1 MPEQSRTTIRVL
13 VVDDEPGIRDAYRQV
28 LAESDV
34 SQEVEGFREL
44 RSRLFSRKEPER
56 SRAKARPHST
66 TFEPVFCD
74 QAPAA
79 VAAVKEALAHNQP
92 FAVVFLDMRMP
103 PGPDGVWAAAQIRE
117 LDPAVEIV
125 ICTAYSDADPSDIGG
140 LVPPEDKLSYLQKP
154 FHPHEVRQMTIALGS
169 KWRAE
174 RRIVKLAYF
183 DTLTGLPNREQS
195 HNRLVRALQAA
206 QENDRTLAV
215 LYLDLDNF
223 KRVNDTLGHAAGDEL
238 LRRVADR
245 LRNSLRDRVDTAVPG
260 AGAGPRLGDIARL
273 GGDEFMVLLPNMR
286 SPADA
291 GGVAERLIEALRE
304 PMQLASNS
312 LVVTASVGIAV
323 YPQDGTDAVTLLRHA
338 DLAMYVAKRRNPG
351 TYAYYDA
358 SMNAIA
364 LHRFTIEDRLRGA
377 LARNELSLLY
387 QPQFDVRTASVSG
400 MEALLCWT
408 SGELGV
414 VSSAEFL
421 PVAEET
427 GLIHSI
433 GAWVLRTACLQA
445 KTWRAEG
452 LPVRR
457 IAVNVSGREFAL
469 ADYPA
474 QVATIVR
481 ETGIDPALLELEIS
495 ESVVMADE
503 AWAERT
509 INQLKQLGVSLA
521 LDDFGIGY
529 SRFGRLRNL
538 AVDRLKI
545 GRSFVTSITEGG
557 DDRAI
562 ASAIIAMSRSLHINV
577 IAEGVENFPQ
587 LAFLQEQD
595 CQDAQGFLLSGPL
608 QAEEAR
614 RAPEALGRARRR
626 LALATLQGAHRLRRP
641 SVPGEFSLQSPR
653 RHARCATAG
662 KLCGPRSPISS
673 GTPLRGARRRR
684 FCAPACTAVSVSRP
698 VPPTN
703 CSAMS
708 STARAGAST

>member
-1 MPEQSRTTIRVL
+1 MPELNQTTIRVL

-28 LAESDV
+28 LAQSDV

-44 RSRLFSRKEPER
+44 RSRLFKNTPAK
-56 SRAKARPHST
+56 SRAKGRSHST

-103 PGPDGVWAAAQIRE
+103 PGPDGVWAAAHIRE

-174 RRIVKLAYF
+174 RRIVRLAYF

-206 QENDRTLAV
+206 KENDRTLAV

-223 KRVNDTLGHAAGDEL
+223 KRVNDTLGHTAGDEL
-238 LRRVADR
+238 LRLVADR
-245 LRNSLRDRVDTAVPG
+245 LRNSLRDRVDTAIPG
-260 AGAGPRLGDIARL
+260 AGAGARLGDIARL
-273 GGDEFMVLLPNMR
+273 GGDEFMVLLPSIR
-286 SPADA
+286 HAADA

-304 PMQLASNS
+304 PMQLDANS
-312 LVVTASVGIAV
+312 LAVTPSVGIAV

-338 DLAMYVAKRRNPG
+338 DLAMYVAKRRSPG

-387 QPQFDVRTASVSG
+387 QPQFDVRTAGVSG
-400 MEALLCWT
+400 MEALLRW
-408 SGELGV
+408 SSAELGV
-414 VSSAEFL
+414 VGNAEFL

-427 GLIHSI
+427 GLILPI
-433 GAWVLRTACLQA
+433 GAWMLRTACLQA
-445 KTWRAEG
+445 KSWRAEG
-452 LPVRR
+452 LAVQR
-457 IAVNVSGREFAL
+457 IAVNVSARQFAL
-469 ADYPA
+469 AEYPS
-474 QVATIVR
+474 QVGAILQ
-481 ETGIDPALLELEIS
+481 ETGLDPAMLELEIS

-503 AWAERT
+503 SWAERT
-509 INQLKQLGVSLA
+509 INQLKKLGVSLA
-521 LDDFGIGY
+521 IDDFGIGY
-529 SRFGRLRNL
+529 SRLGRLRNF

-545 GRSFVTSITEGG
+545 AGSFVTSG

-562 ASAIIAMSRSLHINV
+562 ASAIIAMSRSLRINV
-577 IAEGVENFPQ
+577 TAEGVENYPQ

-608 QAEEAR
+608 PAEEAR
-614 RAPEALGRARRR
+614 ALLKR
-626 LALATLQGAHRLRRP
+626 
-641 SVPGEFSLQSPR
+641 SGE
-653 RHARCATAG
+653 
-662 KLCGPRSPISS
+662 CGDGSRSQ
-673 GTPLRGARRRR
+673 R
-684 FCAPACTAVSVSRP
+684 FKAII
-698 VPPTN
+698 
-703 CSAMS
+703 
-708 STARAGAST
+708 G

>member
-1 MPEQSRTTIRVL
+1 MPELNQTAIRVL
-13 VVDDEPGIRDAYRQV
+13 VVDDEPGVRDAYRQV

-44 RSRLFSRKEPER
+44 RSRLFKNATGA
-56 SRAKARPHST
+56 SRAKGRSHST

-103 PGPDGVWAAAQIRE
+103 PGPDGVWAAAHIRE

-174 RRIVKLAYF
+174 RRIVRLAYF

-206 QENDRTLAV
+206 KENDRTLAV

-223 KRVNDTLGHAAGDEL
+223 KRVNDTLGHTAGDEL
-238 LRRVADR
+238 LRLVADR
-245 LRNSLRDRVDTAVPG
+245 LRNCLRERVDTAIRG
-260 AGAGPRLGDIARL
+260 AGAGAGAPGDIARL

-286 SPADA
+286 SAADA

-304 PMQLASNS
+304 PMQLAANS
-312 LVVTASVGIAV
+312 LAVTPSVGIAV

-338 DLAMYVAKRRNPG
+338 DLAMYVAKRRSSG

-387 QPQFDVRTASVSG
+387 QPQFDVRTARVSG
-400 MEALLCWT
+400 LEAVLRW
-408 SGELGV
+408 SSAELGV

-427 GLIHSI
+427 GLILPI
-433 GAWVLRTACLQA
+433 GTWVLRTACLQA

-452 LPVRR
+452 LAVQR
-457 IAVNVSGREFAL
+457 IAVNVSGRQFAL
-469 ADYPA
+469 AEYPA
-474 QVATIVR
+474 QVGAILQ
-481 ETGIDPALLELEIS
+481 ETGLDPAMLELEIS

-503 AWAERT
+503 TWAEKT
-509 INQLKQLGVSLA
+509 INELKKLGISLA
-521 LDDFGIGY
+521 IDDFGTGY

-545 GRSFVTSITEGG
+545 AGSFVTSG

-562 ASAIIAMSRSLHINV
+562 ASAIIAMSRSLRINV
-577 IAEGVENFPQ
+577 TAEGVENFPQ

-614 RAPEALGRARRR
+614 ALLKR
-626 LALATLQGAHRLRRP
+626 
-641 SVPGEFSLQSPR
+641 SGEFGDGS
-653 RHARCATAG
+653 
-662 KLCGPRSPISS
+662 RSQ
-673 GTPLRGARRRR
+673 R
-684 FCAPACTAVSVSRP
+684 FKALI
-698 VPPTN
+698 
-703 CSAMS
+703 
-708 STARAGAST
+708 G